1 MKNMII
7 DSYFRDTSDKSPPR
21 LCERNESLRSSLA
34 YEQDSKVIIDD
45 NHHHHHHHHRPHYDD
60 QNPQVQFV
68 IDAVYAFALAL
79 QKMKNKLC
87 PKHKGG
93 KIKAIFLL
101 YGKKE
106 MIIYNLR

>member
-1 MKNMII
+1 MII
-7 DSYFRDTSDKSPPR
+7 DWYFRDTSDKSPPR

-45 NHHHHHHHHRPHYDD
+45 NHHHHHHPHYDD

-87 PKHKGG
+87 PKHKGR
-93 KIKAIFLL
+93 KKKAIFLL

>member
-1 MKNMII
+1 MIN
-7 DSYFRDTSDKSPPR
+7 DWYFRDTSDKSPPR

-34 YEQDSKVIIDD
+34 YEQDSKVMIDD
-45 NHHHHHHHHRPHYDD
+45 NHHHHHHHHHRHYDD

-101 YGKKE
+101 YGKKRND
-106 MIIYNLR
+106 YL

>member
-1 MKNMII
+1 MT
-7 DSYFRDTSDKSPPR
+7 FADTSP
-21 LCERNESLRSSLA
+21 L
-34 YEQDSKVIIDD
+34 YID
-45 NHHHHHHHHRPHYDD
+45 HHHHYDD

-87 PKHKGG
+87 PKHKGE

-101 YGKKE
+101 YGEKE
-106 MIIYNLR
+106 MIIYII